1 MRKHGYQ
8 ALKADGGA
16 LVKPSREIKS
26 RKCRPQIPLEWV
38 KSLETL
44 WRHREKTEKAI
55 TKIMAFFFVFI
66 LIFSFKVVL
75 FI

>member
-44 WRHREKTEKAI
+44 WRHREKQRKP
-55 TKIMAFFFVFI
+55 
-66 LIFSFKVVL
+66 
-75 FI
+75 

>member
-26 RKCRPQIPLEWV
+26 RKCRPQNSFGMGEIRS
-38 KSLETL
+38 K
-44 WRHREKTEKAI
+44 RYGDIEKIQRKP
-55 TKIMAFFFVFI
+55 
-66 LIFSFKVVL
+66 
-75 FI
+75 